1 MIINLDFIYPV
12 GSIYISVNSTNPSLL
27 FGGTWEQIQGR
38 FLLGAGT
45 PSQNN
50 NVNHGILTDAQ
61 LTWNFVAGQTLGEY
75 YHQLNSNEMPV
86 HNHIV
91 TLHGTGGNQG
101 LEGLQAPVVW
111 RDDMRTSPYGGM
123 SWDAG
128 GDLAHN
134 NIPPSLTVYMWKR
147 IA

>member
-12 GSIYISVNSTNPSLL
+12 GSIYISVNSTSPSVL

-45 PSQNN
+45 PSQNTN
-50 NVNHGILTDAQ
+50 TSHGTLTDAQ

-75 YHQLNSNEMPV
+75 YHQLNTSEMPS
-86 HNHIV
+86 HSHMMASYWSNAGTTAGDV
-91 TLHGTGGNQG
+91 TLQSSAAQSNWWAAGCQ
-101 LEGLQAPVVW
+101 
-111 RDDMRTSPYGGM
+111 S
-123 SWDAG
+123 SG

-147 IA
+147 IS